1 MLKQIIATYS
11 SFLYNYNIMK
21 APQLSALNHQ
31 YKRTVNTLIPY
42 EIYLKYSTQKD
53 ISTIQLQKILSRF
66 KDNQNKLLD
75 VGSGDGLYLLK
86 SLPKDN
92 HFEITFLE
100 PAKDLFKTLKTNI
113 QQYSNCKAINKTFED
128 FYAESKNKFDIIL
141 ASHLYHFPEDEYSIF
156 LSQLISLLEDS
167 GTLIWIERGVDEVTD
182 FKTRFKRKLRP
193 DRYPENWEPRHYKKA
208 LDILKE
214 ESDSTEIIFNESEL
228 RFPYEENF
236 DEVIALLEF
245 YLNIDWVSIPTD
257 IQNEILEYIEDKGW
271 VLKEEEGII
280 IFKKEL

>member
-193 DRYPENWEPRHYKKA
+193 DRYPENWEPRYYKKA

>member
-193 DRYPENWEPRHYKKA
+193 DRYPENWEPRYYKKA

-236 DEVIALLEF
+236 DEVIALVEF

-257 IQNEILEYIEDKGW
+257 IQNEILEYIKDKGGI
-271 VLKEEEGII
+271 LKEEEGII

>member
-128 FYAESKNKFDIIL
+128 FYAENQNKFNIIL

-193 DRYPENWEPRHYKKA
+193 DRYPENWEPRYYKKA

-236 DEVIALLEF
+236 DEVIALVEF

-257 IQNEILEYIEDKGW
+257 IQNEILEYIKDKGGI
-271 VLKEEEGII
+271 LKEEEGII

>member
-1 MLKQIIATYS
+1 
-11 SFLYNYNIMK
+11 MK
-21 APQLSALNHQ
+21 IPQLSTLNHQ
-31 YKRTVNTLIPY
+31 YKRTVNKLIPY

-53 ISTIQLQKILSRF
+53 ISTIQLQKILSKF
-66 KDNQNKLLD
+66 KNNQNKLLD
-75 VGSGDGLYLLK
+75 VGSGDGSYLLQ

-92 HFEITFLE
+92 NFEITFLE

-113 QQYSNCKAINKTFED
+113 QQHSNCKAINKTFED
-128 FYAESKNKFDIIL
+128 FYAENQNKFNIIL
-141 ASHLYHFPEDEYSIF
+141 ASHLYHFPEDEYSIL

-193 DRYPENWEPRHYKKA
+193 DRYPENWEPRYYKKA

-236 DEVIALLEF
+236 DEVIALVEF